1 MREGLKLSLLRKEKR
16 PQVKVEVIKRDTR
29 ETALSFGNKQQDTKS
44 NPKWMTNPRSDLR
57 SACDSTNILL

>member
-29 ETALSFGNKQQDTKS
+29 ETALSFGPTNNKIQKVIP
-44 NPKWMTNPRSDLR
+44 NG
-57 SACDSTNILL
+57 